1 MGQPN
6 FWDNPEKAQQTIQQL
21 KPLNGLLKP
30 FEELESAIGDVGA
43 LAELSEEDA
52 SLDGE
57 LDVEL
62 GKAEKLLDDFE
73 LRAMLSGPHD
83 ASNAYLTIQA
93 GAGGTEACDWA
104 QMLMRLYARWAERS
118 GYQAEIIDELRNE
131 EAGIRSATL
140 FIKGDYAYGYLQ
152 SEAGVHRL
160 VRISPFDS
168 NARRQ
173 TSFAAVEVLPEIE
186 GTINIEIRPDDL
198 KRDTFRSGGPGG
210 QHQNKTESGVRYTHL
225 PTGIAAESRTE
236 RSQHKND
243 ANALNLLKAKL
254 YRIEEEKKRAE
265 VEQRTARRWRCRSA
279 ARSATTPCSR
289 TPSSRT
295 SAPASKPGRCRPCST
310 GRSTSSSRRTCATRP
325 RRSTSGRRRSNSD
338 LRHKPGRVLV
348 RRERAPALRSSIR
361 GGTLTSGSAPGVGN
375 NAPTRH
381 ICSQRL
387 RLSAGSSR
395 QAPQIAAGPRTGA
408 LPFPAPSVRTGQPS
422 GRCSRAM
429 SVSRPFPLAEGIV
442 LTCAGWSADRTK
454 SGLR

>member
-6 FWDNPEKAQQTIQQL
+6 FWDNAEKAQQTIQQL
-21 KPLNGLLKP
+21 KPINGILKP
-30 FEELESAIGDVGA
+30 FEELHAAVGDLLA
-43 LAELSEEDA
+43 LAELAEEEA
-52 SLDGE
+52 SLDSE
-57 LDVEL
+57 LDQELTRVE
-62 GKAEKLLDDFE
+62 KNLDEFE

-104 QMLMRLYARWAERS
+104 QMLMRLYARWAERR
-118 GYQAEIIDELRNE
+118 GYDTEIIDELRNE

-140 FIKGDYAYGYLQ
+140 SVKGDYAYGYLQ

-243 ANALNLLKAKL
+243 ANAMNLLKSKL
-254 YRIEEEKKRAE
+254 YQIEEAKKRAE
-265 VEQRTARRWRCRSA
+265 VEKRYGEKMEVSFGSQ
-279 ARSATTPCSR
+279 
-289 TPSSRT
+289 
-295 SAPASKPGRCRPCST
+295 
-310 GRSTSSSRRTCATRP
+310 
-325 RRSTSGRRRSNSD
+325 
-338 LRHKPGRVLV
+338 
-348 RRERAPALRSSIR
+348 IR
-361 GGTLTSGSAPGVGN
+361 NYTLQPYTL
-375 NAPTRH
+375 
-381 ICSQRL
+381 IKD
-387 RLSAGSSR
+387 
-395 QAPQIAAGPRTGA
+395 
-408 LPFPAPSVRTGQPS
+408 VRTGVETGQVQAVLD
-422 GRCSRAM
+422 GEIDEFITAYLRYKAEKEHKRA
-429 SVSRPFPLAEGIV
+429 A
-442 LTCAGWSADRTK
+442 K
-454 SGLR
+454 